1 MLGFDPVPALI
12 APFEIPAERVG
23 DAIDAMAAAHAMAIR
38 RGCTDREA
46 MAFALAALRDAD
58 LAPLAVAGPG
68 ADRINRKCARQV
80 RRAIDVML
88 ERGRHV

>member
-1 MLGFDPVPALI
+1 MLDLPPALV
-12 APFEIPAERVG
+12 APFEIVAPRIG
-23 DAIDAMAAAHAMAIR
+23 DAIDAMAAAHAMALR

-68 ADRINRKCARQV
+68 VERVNRKAARQV
-80 RRAIDVML
+80 RRTIDALL
-88 ERGRHV
+88 EKGREL